1 MRTLHSSALVA
12 IAFAGG
18 CVSQT
23 DAQPEYGGDYAGTS
37 SGPSYESS
45 DGYGWSGPP
54 GGAIDPGF
62 GYGDPSLAGSPSA
75 QSADPGTGYYGGAMY
90 GGQTYGDAYADPNAT
105 GGDPAVWAGATAE
118 VTDAE
123 IDMTLEAYGEWV
135 EDGDYG
141 RVWRPYTTV
150 VGADF
155 TPYESCGSWIYTDYG
170 WTFQS
175 CDAWS
180 WGWLPFHFGRW
191 VYLDSG
197 WCWSRD
203 YTWGPGWV
211 EWRHGRD
218 YVGVR
223 PMRPT
228 RQIRDHRD
236 RFSGPRIRDHRRG
249 KHDEWRFTR
258 TDDFARGHFR
268 ASSISINEGLR
279 ETTSVAQPPVR
290 GDVRHRAST
299 VMAGR
304 LRDHQR
310 FEART
315 RGTIGQSTRGYQ
327 PAPSRANGVG
337 AGRGTFGAPSTT
349 YGDRTRGYGSAGYS
363 GGHAPSR
370 GSHNPSV
377 VTPDRNRP
385 TWNRGGNTRPTWG
398 GSPPSRPAPT
408 WGGSPSSRP
417 SQTWNGSPP
426 SRPAP
431 TWGGSPSS
439 RPSQTWNGSPP
450 SRPAPSWGTNPPSRP
465 SPTWG
470 GSRHTAPSTTRPSTN
485 WSGPRSSPPS
495 RSYNPPSRSNYSP
508 PSRSYSAPSRPAPS
522 RSYSAPSRSSSS
534 PSRSYS
540 SPSRSSSSYSSPSR
554 SSSSSSR
561 GSSSSS
567 SSRGSSGGGRG
578 GRSR

>member
-1 MRTLHSSALVA
+1 MRTFHSSALVA

-23 DAQPEYGGDYAGTS
+23 DATPEYGGDYAGIS

-62 GYGDPSLAGSPSA
+62 GYDDPSLAGSPSA
-75 QSADPGTGYYGGAMY
+75 QGADPSMYGGAMYGGAMY
-90 GGQTYGDAYADPNAT
+90 GGQTYGDAWADPNAS
-105 GGDPAVWAGATAE
+105 GGEPAVWAGATAE

-123 IDMTLEAYGEWV
+123 IDVTLEAYGEWV
-135 EDGDYG
+135 EDVDYG
-141 RVWRPYTTV
+141 RVWRPSTTV

-191 VYLDSG
+191 VFLDSG

-258 TDDFARGHFR
+258 TDDFGRGQIR
-268 ASSISINEGLR
+268 RSSITVHEGLR
-279 ETTSVAQPPVR
+279 ETTSVAQPPLR
-290 GDVRHRAST
+290 GDVRKRAST

-327 PAPSRANGVG
+327 PAPSRTQGVDG
-337 AGRGTFGAPSTT
+337 ARGSFGAAPSTNL
-349 YGDRTRGYGSAGYS
+349 GNRAHGYGSAGYT
-363 GGHAPSR
+363 APSR
-370 GSHNPSV
+370 GPSPTRNPSG

-385 TWNRGGNTRPTWG
+385 TWNRGNTGYRAPGSRPTPSWN
-398 GSPPSRPAPT
+398 GSPSRPTPA

-417 SQTWNGSPP
+417 TQTWNGSP
-426 SRPAP
+426 SGPAP
-431 TWGGSPSS
+431 AWGA
-439 RPSQTWNGSPP
+439 Q
-450 SRPAPSWGTNPPSRP
+450 PPSRP

-470 GSRHTAPSTTRPSTN
+470 GSRNTAPSTTRPSTN
-485 WSGPRSSPPS
+485 WSGPRSSPPA
-495 RSYNPPSRSNYSP
+495 RNYNPPSRSTYSP
-508 PSRSYSAPSRPAPS
+508 PSRASAPSRS
-522 RSYSAPSRSSSS
+522 SSTAPSRSSSS

-540 SPSRSSSSYSSPSR
+540 SPSRSSSS
-554 SSSSSSR
+554 SSSR

-567 SSRGSSGGGRG
+567 SSRGSSSGGRG